1 MNWVDLVLAAVIV
14 FNVGLGIAHGVFREV
29 LSLAGIVIGVF
40 AGIRGYE
47 AIGWHVEGFLGTGP
61 GVANLVAFVLIFAVI
76 VSIFYYLGHLLHKA
90 ATKLFVGWLDRT
102 GGGVFGTVKGLLF
115 ASVISLVL
123 ALFPFTDKLEND
135 LNSSILGPHVVKFAP
150 ALYGTVMGYVR
161 GGDYEGLDVMSLLE
175 SYGADASEETEDETL
190 PDNFLPEEK
199 DDEKE

>member
-14 FNVGLGIAHGVFREV
+14 FNIGLGIAHGIFREV

-47 AIGWHVEGFLGTGP
+47 AVGWHVEGFLGTGP

-76 VSIFYYLGHLLHKA
+76 VSIFYYLGYLLHKA
-90 ATKLFVGWLDRT
+90 AAKLFVGWLDRT
-102 GGGVFGTVKGLLF
+102 GGGIFGTVKGLLF

-123 ALFPFTDKLEND
+123 ALFPFTDKLEDD

-161 GGDYEGLDVMSLLE
+161 GDDYEGLDVRSLLE
-175 SYGADASEETEDETL
+175 SYASETSEETEDVTL
-190 PDNFLPEEK
+190 PDDFLPEE
-199 DDEKE
+199 DDE